1 VDDAAPAFAGVLG
14 KRECLGQIY
23 NMVRREFIT
32 WADYHRLAMKVIG
45 REVELV
51 GVPLDDLI
59 ALKVPGVDICR
70 DIFAHHG
77 YYNAEKLFRDVP
89 GYHPV
94 VSLEEGMTRV
104 LEAMDREGRVPNSD
118 ENQWEDSVIAAQ
130 RAIRETQL

>member
-1 VDDAAPAFAGVLG
+1 
-14 KRECLGQIY
+14 
-23 NMVRREFIT
+23 MVRREFIT

-77 YYNAEKLFRDVP
+77 YYSAEKLFREVP
-89 GYHPV
+89 AYHPV

-104 LEAMDREGRVPNSD
+104 LAAMDREGRVPNSD
-118 ENQWEDSVIAAQ
+118 DKRLGRSCDCSTTQSARYAALSAKQKCRTLNQVRHFHENCD
-130 RAIRETQL
+130 